1 MKIDF
6 DTDPRLWQI
15 NEWLTAVLPYSE
27 FSLEVAS
34 SDASFRRYFRVLQHD
49 HSWIVM
55 DAPPEHEDIIPFVTI
70 AEFLA
75 QFDIHV
81 PRIFAKN
88 LEQGFLLLTDL
99 GNRSYLSELNSNS
112 ADGLYKAAIDEIIK
126 MQLTP
131 VNDVQLPLYDR
142 ERLQTEMDL
151 FPTWFLQHHL
161 SLASPNCLN
170 EVFEL
175 LLDNALNQPQYF
187 VHRDYHS
194 RNLMLGQSDE
204 VGVIDFQ
211 DAVSGPASYDL
222 VSLLKDCYIE
232 WPATQRQQWLRYY
245 LETAQHHGLM
255 ASVSEAQFERWFDL
269 MGLQR
274 HLKVLGIFCRLN
286 YRDGKAGYMD
296 DLPLT
301 LKYVLDVTAHYPEL
315 ADLHQFLTES
325 PSIMAINK

>member
-6 DTDPRLWQI
+6 NTDPRLWQI

-55 DAPPEHEDIIPFVTI
+55 DAPPQHEDIIPFVTI
-70 AEFLA
+70 AEFLL

-99 GNRSYLSELNSNS
+99 GSRSYLSALNDST
-112 ADGLYKAAIDEIIK
+112 ADALYKAAIDEIVK
-126 MQLTP
+126 MQLAP
-131 VNDVQLPLYDR
+131 VYDIAVPEYNR

-161 SLASPNCLN
+161 SLEAPDCLTD
-170 EVFEL
+170 VFEL
-175 LLDNALNQPQYF
+175 LLDNALEQPQYF

-194 RNLMLGQSDE
+194 RNLMLGQNQE
-204 VGVIDFQ
+204 VGIIDFQ
-211 DAVSGPASYDL
+211 DAVIGAASYDL

-232 WPATQRQQWLRYY
+232 WPAEQCQHWLNYY
-245 LETAQHHGLM
+245 LEQAQQHGLM
-255 ASVSEAQFERWFDL
+255 TSVSFEQLERWFDL

-286 YRDGKAGYMD
+286 YRDGKAGYMN

-301 LKYVLDVTAHYPEL
+301 LKYVLEVSARYPEL
-315 ADLHQFLTES
+315 NELHQFLTQS
-325 PSIMAINK
+325 PTIMAITK